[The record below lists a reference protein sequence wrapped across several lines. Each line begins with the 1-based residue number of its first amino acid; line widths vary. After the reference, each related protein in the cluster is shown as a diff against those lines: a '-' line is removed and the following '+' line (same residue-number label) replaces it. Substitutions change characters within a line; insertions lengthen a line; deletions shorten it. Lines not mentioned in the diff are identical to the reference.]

1 MSLIS
6 MAINHKLRPKYRSI
20 GHSVGEFIAEVTE
33 ADAAKRDKIIK
44 ASERTASVG
53 LSLLCAAA
61 TADAVGFVHALSTS
75 NTGDCWGTGN

>member
-1 MSLIS
+1 

-20 GHSVGEFIAEVTE
+20 GHSVGEFIAEVTD
-33 ADAAKRDKIIK
+33 ADAAQREKIIK
-44 ASERTASVG
+44 RSETTASLG

-75 NTGDCWGTGN
+75 GASDAWGAGS

>member
-6 MAINHKLRPKYRSI
+6 IAINYKLRPKYRSI

-33 ADAAKRDKIIK
+33 ADATQREKIIK
-44 ASERTASVG
+44 ASEKTACMG

-61 TADAVGFVHALSTS
+61 TADAVGFVHAMGASS
-75 NTGDCWGTGN
+75 SADS